1 MLLSQ
6 FLAQKQNKTQT
17 ELGTVGGANGSAAQS
32 QKMMTWMMPLMFGM
46 FSFMYTASFSIYIVV
61 SSVFSLTSNAII
73 NVLVDKKFERLAK
86 IEAENLELKRTGR
99 IKELEERQK
108 NNKKFKK

>member
-1 MLLSQ
+1 
-6 FLAQKQNKTQT
+6 
-17 ELGTVGGANGSAAQS
+17 
-32 QKMMTWMMPLMFGM
+32 MMTWMMPLMFGM

-61 SSVFSLTSNAII
+61 SSVFSLTANAII
-73 NVLVDKKFERLAK
+73 NKLVDKKFERLAK

>member
-1 MLLSQ
+1 
-6 FLAQKQNKTQT
+6 
-17 ELGTVGGANGSAAQS
+17 
-32 QKMMTWMMPLMFGM
+32 
-46 FSFMYTASFSIYIVV
+46 
-61 SSVFSLTSNAII
+61 
-73 NVLVDKKFERLAK
+73 VLVDKKFERLAK